1 MTTTASIWHLQSSN
15 GFSGVENACW
25 HEPSVP
31 ERFALHMKR
40 TRLNLCL
47 FGTWDNTCGKD
58 KDEVGLNDTKVQPIL
73 G

>member
-1 MTTTASIWHLQSSN
+1 MQVYDVCRAVKVCLGSKMLVGHK
-15 GFSGVENACW
+15 
-25 HEPSVP
+25 PSVP

-47 FGTWDNTCGKD
+47 FGTWHNTCGKD
-58 KDEVGLNDTKVQPIL
+58 KDEVGLNDTKVQPLL